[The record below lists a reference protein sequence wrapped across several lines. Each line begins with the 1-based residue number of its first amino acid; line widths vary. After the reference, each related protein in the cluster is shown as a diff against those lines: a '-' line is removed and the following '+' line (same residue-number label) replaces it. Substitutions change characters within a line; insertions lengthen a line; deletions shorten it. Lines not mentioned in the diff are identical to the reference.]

1 VEPFPWARESSKLLS
16 MTNTSAIARRTATA
30 VMVFLAVC
38 GMALVLDA
46 KPATAAATGDKLML
60 TWADGGGR
68 LLIAGAG
75 YRARDLVEVRI
86 GSNPIQQARG
96 DDNGRI
102 EVSVPDTLLVAGT
115 SGASIVL
122 AGRSVSGTS
131 RILIS
136 AIPPRAA
143 ARGPVD
149 LLPWALGALAI
160 TALPL
165 GLWLRRRSARQAG
178 EIAPAGYRSRHAV

>member
-1 VEPFPWARESSKLLS
+1 
-16 MTNTSAIARRTATA
+16 MTNTSATTRRTVTA
-30 VMVFLAVC
+30 LMILLAVF

-46 KPATAAATGDKLML
+46 KPATAAASSDKLML

-75 YRARDLVEVRI
+75 YRARDLVEVRL
-86 GSNPIQQARG
+86 GSSPIQQARG

-102 EVSVPDTLLVAGT
+102 EISVPDTLLAAGN
-115 SGASIVL
+115 SGTSIVL

-149 LLPWALGALAI
+149 LLPWGLGAAALA
-160 TALPL
+160 ALPL

-178 EIAPAGYRSRHAV
+178 EAAPAGYRRRHAA

>member
-1 VEPFPWARESSKLLS
+1 MSFLTA
-16 MTNTSAIARRTATA
+16 SAARRAVTVLMIVLAICGTALT
-30 VMVFLAVC
+30 
-38 GMALVLDA
+38 LDA
-46 KPATAAATGDKLML
+46 KPAGAAASSDRLVL
-60 TWADGGGR
+60 TWAEDGNR
-68 LLIAGAG
+68 LQVTGVG
-75 YRARDLVEVRI
+75 YRARDLVEVRL
-86 GSNPIQQARG
+86 GSNPIQQTRG

-102 EVSVPDTLLVAGT
+102 EVSVPETLLGAGM

-149 LLPWALGALAI
+149 LLPWALGAVALA
-160 TALPL
+160 ALPL
-165 GLWLRRRSARQAG
+165 GLWLRRRTRAAATDV
-178 EIAPAGYRSRHAV
+178 APSGYRSRHAA

>member
-1 VEPFPWARESSKLLS
+1 MS
-16 MTNTSAIARRTATA
+16 NTSAFARRTVTA
-30 VMVFLAVC
+30 LMIVLAMC

-46 KPATAAATGDKLML
+46 KPATAAASTDKLML

-68 LLIAGAG
+68 LLVAGAG
-75 YRARDLVEVRI
+75 YRARDLVEVRL
-86 GSNPIQQARG
+86 GSSPIQQARG

-102 EVSVPDTLLVAGT
+102 EISVPDTLLVAGS

-122 AGRSVSGTS
+122 AGRSVSGS
-131 RILIS
+131 ARILIS

-149 LLPWALGALAI
+149 LLPWALGAVAL

-165 GLWLRRRSARQAG
+165 GLWLRRRGQGTAASAPR
-178 EIAPAGYRSRHAV
+178 GYRSRHAA

>member
-1 VEPFPWARESSKLLS
+1 MS
-16 MTNTSAIARRTATA
+16 NTSAFARRTVTA
-30 VMVFLAVC
+30 LMIFLAMC
-38 GMALVLDA
+38 GMALVLGA
-46 KPATAAATGDKLML
+46 QPATAAASTDKLML

-68 LLIAGAG
+68 LLVAGAG
-75 YRARDLVEVRI
+75 YRARDLVEVRL

-102 EVSVPDTLLVAGT
+102 EISVPDTLLAAGS

-122 AGRSVSGTS
+122 AGRSVSGSS

-149 LLPWALGALAI
+149 LLPWALGAVAL

-165 GLWLRRRSARQAG
+165 GLWLRRRGRGQAG
-178 EIAPAGYRSRHAV
+178 NAPRGYRSRHAA

>member
-1 VEPFPWARESSKLLS
+1 MS
-16 MTNTSAIARRTATA
+16 NTSATARRTATA
-30 VMVFLAVC
+30 LMIFLAMC

-46 KPATAAATGDKLML
+46 KPAGASAGSDKLML

-68 LLIAGAG
+68 LLVAGAG
-75 YRARDLVEVRI
+75 YRARDLVEVRL
-86 GSNPIQQARG
+86 GSSPIQQARG

-102 EVSVPDTLLVAGT
+102 EISVPETMLVAGS
-115 SGASIVL
+115 SGTSIVL
-122 AGRSVSGTS
+122 AGRSVSGSS

-149 LLPWALGALAI
+149 LLPWALGAVALA
-160 TALPL
+160 ALPL
-165 GLWLRRRSARQAG
+165 GLWLRRRAQGTPGTTSS
-178 EIAPAGYRSRHAV
+178 GYRGRHAA

>member
-1 VEPFPWARESSKLLS
+1 
-16 MTNTSAIARRTATA
+16 MTNTSAAARRTVTA
-30 VMVFLAVC
+30 LMIFLAVC

-46 KPATAAATGDKLML
+46 KPAGAAASSDRLVL
-60 TWADGGGR
+60 NWAEDGNR
-68 LLIAGAG
+68 LVVSGVG
-75 YRARDLVEVRI
+75 YRARDLVEVRL
-86 GSNPIQQARG
+86 GSNPIQQTRG

-102 EVSVPDTLLVAGT
+102 EVSVPQTLLTAGM

-149 LLPWALGALAI
+149 LLPWGLGALALA
-160 TALPL
+160 ALPL
-165 GLWLRRRSARQAG
+165 GLWLRRRSRNAAAPAAV
-178 EIAPAGYRSRHAV
+178 APAGYRSRHAA

>member
-1 VEPFPWARESSKLLS
+1 MS
-16 MTNTSAIARRTATA
+16 NTSAAARRTVTA
-30 VMVFLAVC
+30 LMIFLAMC
-38 GMALVLDA
+38 GMALVLDTT
-46 KPATAAATGDKLML
+46 PATAATTSADKLML

-68 LLIAGAG
+68 LLVAGAG
-75 YRARDLVEVRI
+75 YRARDLVEVRL
-86 GSNPIQQARG
+86 GSSPIQQARG

-102 EVSVPDTLLVAGT
+102 EISVPDTLLVAGS

-122 AGRSVSGTS
+122 AGRSVSGSS

-149 LLPWALGALAI
+149 LLPWALGAVALA
-160 TALPL
+160 ALPL
-165 GLWLRRRSARQAG
+165 GMWLRRRSQGPVAT
-178 EIAPAGYRSRHAV
+178 APRGYRSRHAA